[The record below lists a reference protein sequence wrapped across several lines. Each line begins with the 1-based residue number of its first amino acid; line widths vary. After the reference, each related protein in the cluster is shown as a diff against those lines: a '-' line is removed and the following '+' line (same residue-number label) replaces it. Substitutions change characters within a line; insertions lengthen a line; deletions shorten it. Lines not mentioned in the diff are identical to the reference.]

1 MATRQ
6 IKNLDELMD
15 GAVNEQFNQ
24 NLAQLWDNVFDPNTD
39 PKKVRVLTMKI
50 KIAPNERR
58 DSAEMRVSFSKTL
71 AQNNDLAQTVMLEVS
86 GNGSIIATERTDQIP
101 GQVYMDGSEEP
112 APKMV
117 SFKASAN

>member
-39 PKKVRVLTMKI
+39 PKRPRVLTMTI
-50 KIAPNERR
+50 KIVPNERR
-58 DSAEMRVSFSKTL
+58 DSAEMRVSFAKKL
-71 AQNNDLAQTVMLEVS
+71 AQNTDLSQTVMLEVTGS
-86 GNGSIIATERTDQIP
+86 GSVVATERGYLP
-101 GQVYMDGSEEP
+101 HFGYCLGH
-112 APKMV
+112 K
-117 SFKASAN
+117 KK

>member
-39 PKKVRVLTMKI
+39 PKRPRVLTMTI
-50 KIAPNERR
+50 KIVPNERR
-58 DSAEMRVSFSKTL
+58 DSAEMRVSFAKKL
-71 AQNNDLAQTVMLEVS
+71 AQNTDLSQTVMLEVTS
-86 GNGSIIATERTDQIP
+86 GGSVVATERTDQIP
-101 GQVYMDGSEEP
+101 GQMTMEGGEEP

-117 SFKASAN
+117 SFKAIK

>member
-39 PKKVRVLTMKI
+39 PKKARVLTMKI
-50 KIAPNERR
+50 KIVPNERR
-58 DSAEMRVSFSKTL
+58 DSAEMRVSFSKSL
-71 AQNNDLAQTVMLEVS
+71 AQNLDLAQTVMLEVA
-86 GNGSIIATERTDQIP
+86 GNGAIIATERTDQIP
-101 GQVYMDGSEEP
+101 GQMDMDGGEQP
-112 APKMV
+112 MPKMV
-117 SFKASAN
+117 SFKAVK

>member
-39 PKKVRVLTMKI
+39 PKKARVLTMKI
-50 KIAPNERR
+50 KIVPNERR
-58 DSAEMRVSFSKTL
+58 DSAEMRVSFTKTL
-71 AQNNDLAQTVMLEVS
+71 AQNNDLSQTVMLELS
-86 GNGSIIATERTDQIP
+86 GNGSVIATERTDQIP
-101 GQVYMDGSEEP
+101 GQMNMEGEEEP

-117 SFKASAN
+117 SFKAIK

>member
-39 PKKVRVLTMKI
+39 PKKARVLTMKI
-50 KIAPNERR
+50 KIVPNERR
-58 DSAEMRVSFSKTL
+58 DSAEMRVSFTKTL
-71 AQNNDLAQTVMLEVS
+71 AQNNDLAQTVMLELS
-86 GNGSIIATERTDQIP
+86 GNGSVIATERTDQIP
-101 GQVYMDGSEEP
+101 GQMNMEGEEEP

-117 SFKASAN
+117 SFKAIK

>member
-39 PKKVRVLTMKI
+39 PKKARVLTMKI
-50 KIAPNERR
+50 KIVPNERR
-58 DSAEMRVSFSKTL
+58 DSAEMRVSFTKTL

-86 GNGSIIATERTDQIP
+86 GNGSVIATERTDQIP
-101 GQVYMDGSEEP
+101 GQMNMDGEEQ
-112 APKMV
+112 AIPKMV
-117 SFKASAN
+117 SFKAAK

>member
-39 PKKVRVLTMKI
+39 PKKARVLTMKI
-50 KIAPNERR
+50 KIVPNERR
-58 DSAEMRVSFSKTL
+58 DSAEMRVSFTKTL
-71 AQNNDLAQTVMLEVS
+71 AQNNDLAQTVMLELS
-86 GNGSIIATERTDQIP
+86 GNGSVIATERTDQIP
-101 GQVYMDGSEEP
+101 GQMNMEGEEEP

-117 SFKASAN
+117 SFKAVK